1 MNFQRVPP
9 LTVGLS
15 LSALIHAG
23 FFLSFLIRSGSS
35 PFSLLFP
42 KPDIIEVDLTR
53 PHRFVSDPK
62 LAYKAPKSGTG
73 APWVPKPTP
82 GVTKVGGGI
91 ASKGKDWVTPTTGTK
106 VLEKTIEEGNVLSKS
121 TAPTTGLGTAEGE
134 SQGPGGLGTGGE
146 GEVDLVYL
154 TDRPRLL
161 NKEELL
167 RAVRRLYPEEERRAG
182 REGTVGVLV
191 HLNRDGQVAALDI
204 ADSDGPLFDEAARK
218 ALSLARYAPARQGE
232 RAVAVKFKQP
242 ILFRLEE

>member
-1 MNFQRVPP
+1 MDFQRVPP
-9 LTVGLS
+9 LAVGLS
-15 LSALIHAG
+15 LSALLHVG
-23 FFLSFLIRSGSS
+23 FFLSFLIRPGSS
-35 PFSLLFP
+35 PFQIAFP
-42 KPDIIEVDLTR
+42 KPDVIEVDLTR

-82 GVTKVGGGI
+82 GETKLGGGI
-91 ASKGKDWVTPTTGTK
+91 APKGKDWVTPSPGTK
-106 VLEKTIEEGNVLSKS
+106 VLDREVQEGNLLSKS
-121 TAPTTGLGTAEGE
+121 TAPTTGVGTVEGE

-161 NKEELL
+161 NKNDLL

-191 HLNRDGQVAALDI
+191 HLNRDGQVAGLEI
-204 ADSDGPLFDEAARK
+204 ADSDGALFDEAARK
-218 ALSLARYAPARQGE
+218 ALSMARYSPARQGD
-232 RAVAVKFKQP
+232 RSVAVKFKQP